1 VRTCAGPCG
10 RPIATHADP
19 ARGVLRHDGRGLCTT
34 CCKNKDV
41 RLDHPRRLRPADE
54 LLDEWSVLRR
64 AGATRVEA
72 AKRLGMTE
80 RALHRMLQRHRHD
93 PRAQLGQRGP
103 VHVPVRDEV
112 TGRWAG

>member
-1 VRTCAGPCG
+1 MRRCAGPCG
-10 RPIATHADP
+10 RPIATRADP
-19 ARGVLRHDGRGLCTT
+19 ARGVRRHDGRGLCTS
-34 CCKNKDV
+34 CCKNEDV

-64 AGATRVEA
+64 AGATRREA
-72 AKRLGMTE
+72 AARLGTTE
-80 RALHRMLQRHRHD
+80 KGLHRMLQRHRDD